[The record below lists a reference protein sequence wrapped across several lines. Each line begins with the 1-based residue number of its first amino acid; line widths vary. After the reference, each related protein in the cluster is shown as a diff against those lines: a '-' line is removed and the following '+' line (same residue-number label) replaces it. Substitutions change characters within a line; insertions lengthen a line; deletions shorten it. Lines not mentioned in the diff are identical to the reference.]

1 LLAKVLTTLNNT
13 IEILTEIGDKD
24 CYDRMSQ
31 SSMPRKIE
39 KNDFA
44 KYYGIE
50 ESDLMCMVTEISQS
64 LLIASSPK
72 SQIPPNPLK
81 LSHILARS
89 ADLKEREN
97 LSFADGDIDNIRNT
111 IILCKGIEE
120 AFDRKKLSFVPSEQP
135 FSPHRYKLHIW
146 LDSVRTTPIY
156 PVLIDITLVMI

>member
-1 LLAKVLTTLNNT
+1 MLTTLNNT

-111 IILCKGIEE
+111 IILCKGIE
-120 AFDRKKLSFVPSEQP
+120 
-135 FSPHRYKLHIW
+135 
-146 LDSVRTTPIY
+146 
-156 PVLIDITLVMI
+156 